1 MLKTSYPQKATAALL
16 LWLLSFNV
24 FASTLVYQ
32 NNGNETTYSETTI
45 GSTSSTTTLN
55 SGGDTTLDGA
65 IVQGKHVKADV
76 GGNLTIN
83 TPQDVSHYDSKQ
95 TSYGVGVS
103 IPLGAGAFGVS
114 GSYSND
120 KVNANTNTTQE
131 IAGIYA
137 GEGGYDI
144 QVKGNTTLD
153 AGVIASTA
161 TPDKNQFTTSTLV
174 LKDKANQS
182 AYDANSVGLSA
193 SYSGKQ
199 TTTDANGNT
208 VPKMITND
216 KGEQVQAQGGTVKGF
231 GANLPSTMSASDDA
245 SSTTRAAISAG
256 NIRITNDAAQ
266 QQLTGQTAEQTIAGL
281 NYDTTNN
288 ATLTNLY
295 EQDKESIQT
304 GFAIGR
310 GLSQNFA
317 TFMNYMAQDM
327 DSVAKSPAVGK
338 DGKPIIGADG
348 KPMTNQEAYQAGLE
362 LGDTVNET
370 GESINYGTRQDLWGS
385 GGTGNR
391 IATALIG
398 AYSGNVSNGAST
410 LLQNTALNV
419 VRTYGATEIK
429 HLADSF
435 STQTDDKG
443 NPIPNGT
450 SETVRGLLHAVAGC
464 AGASATGGDCASAG
478 LASAGTVAMNNAMTA
493 LLNLN
498 PNDMTDTQK
507 QAYSNLIGTLVAG
520 VSTAVGGD
528 AAAAQLASKTE
539 VDDNWLAS
547 HEKPRFRELKAGC
560 DKNPSV
566 GNQACRELRGMMQTN
581 LARDEKLAESVNV
594 LLRSKYLG
602 SSAVSEEQAAAWQ
615 HVLWATPY
623 LCPGGKCSN
632 PDYQAL
638 YQLSQKAPSYF
649 DIAIVPVYPEDYL
662 LGAGGLMKAGLK
674 GLTGVL
680 EKQAVKA
687 AETKAVQAE
696 IKASRLAN
704 NALRDEVII
713 PNKTYELIKSAEKAG
728 WKTPEGRTW
737 YPPDNGAVM
746 GTQQQVT
753 LPVGTK
759 LDRYGGTS
767 DKSTFLAPADTPMGN
782 RALPP
787 DTNFSQYD
795 QFVVVKPLPV
805 EQSNVMPWFGQPGM
819 GKQFDTAGG
828 VGLPINKLIEQGYL
842 RKVTP

>member
-45 GSTSSTTTLN
+45 GGTGSTTTLS
-55 SGGDTTLDGA
+55 SGADTTLDGA
-65 IVQGKHVKADV
+65 IVQGKRVKADV

-103 IPLGAGAFGVS
+103 IPLGAGVFGVS

-266 QQLTGQTAEQTIAGL
+266 QQLTGQTAEQTISSI
-281 NYDTTNN
+281 NHDTANN

-304 GFAIGR
+304 GFAIGK

-317 TFMNYMAQDM
+317 TFMNYMAKDM

-348 KPMTNQEAYQAGLE
+348 KPMTNQEAYQAGFE
-362 LGDTVNET
+362 LGDTINEA
-370 GESINYGTRQDLWGS
+370 GESINFGTRQDLWGS

-435 STQTDDKG
+435 SETDDKG
-443 NPIPNGT
+443 NPIPNAT
-450 SETVRGLLHAVAGC
+450 SETVRGLLHAIAGC

-528 AAAAQLASKTE
+528 AAAAQLASRVEVENNGTASGHLWYPDPIFFILQAKKYQPCYTCQEFGAARLTAQGWSKTPQGKVFGTAWSDTKKKLEIAAIFVPGFRAVTLGMTIGE
-539 VDDNWLAS
+539 VVYYVVVEDDMSTAVQATLVGVAGYKFEQLNPY
-547 HEKPRFRELKAGC
+547 KPSMGISEAQYR
-560 DKNPSV
+560 
-566 GNQACRELRGMMQTN
+566 
-581 LARDEKLAESVNV
+581 
-594 LLRSKYLG
+594 
-602 SSAVSEEQAAAWQ
+602 SAVEAMKW
-615 HVLWATPY
+615 T
-623 LCPGGKCSN
+623 
-632 PDYQAL
+632 
-638 YQLSQKAPSYF
+638 F
-649 DIAIVPVYPEDYL
+649 DQ
-662 LGAGGLMKAGLK
+662 
-674 GLTGVL
+674 GLTG
-680 EKQAVKA
+680 
-687 AETKAVQAE
+687 
-696 IKASRLAN
+696 IK
-704 NALRDEVII
+704 
-713 PNKTYELIKSAEKAG
+713 
-728 WKTPEGRTW
+728 
-737 YPPDNGAVM
+737 NGVN
-746 GTQQQVT
+746 
-753 LPVGTK
+753 P
-759 LDRYGGTS
+759 
-767 DKSTFLAPADTPMGN
+767 
-782 RALPP
+782 
-787 DTNFSQYD
+787 
-795 QFVVVKPLPV
+795 
-805 EQSNVMPWFGQPGM
+805 
-819 GKQFDTAGG
+819 
-828 VGLPINKLIEQGYL
+828 
-842 RKVTP
+842 